1 MRAVWHR
8 SNAIADTHPPH
19 SKVRL
24 SINPGLDVPS
34 GEVRISKMPCVLRV
48 VKSDIGFPEF
58 VIVHENA
65 VRMCGAGRRLDS
77 MVRIEYSKRMSK

>member
-1 MRAVWHR
+1 
-8 SNAIADTHPPH
+8 
-19 SKVRL
+19 
-24 SINPGLDVPS
+24 
-34 GEVRISKMPCVLRV
+34 MPCVLRV